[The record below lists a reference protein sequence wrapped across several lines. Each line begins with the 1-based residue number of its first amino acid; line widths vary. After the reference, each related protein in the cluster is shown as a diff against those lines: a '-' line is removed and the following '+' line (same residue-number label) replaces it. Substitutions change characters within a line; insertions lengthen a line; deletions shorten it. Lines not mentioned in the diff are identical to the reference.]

1 MIIIYLGSYKGT
13 KPVSRQTNH
22 YSPAVNG
29 SGEVLSTTV
38 PCTPLNP
45 TTQYQ
50 QIPVLK
56 PADPPPQTH
65 PLTHLYSNNTAGA
78 NRGSNTVTAAAA
90 AAAAAKDRRS
100 NVVKEVAK
108 LKKNRD
114 ERRQRQ
120 AELKEEKE
128 ALMNMDPG
136 NPNWEF
142 LAMIRF
148 VSYNLLFIVK
158 SNQCP

>member
-1 MIIIYLGSYKGT
+1 LYKGT
-13 KPVSRQTNH
+13 KPVTRQTNH

-29 SGEVLSTTV
+29 SSEVLSTTV

-45 TTQYQ
+45 PTQYQ

-56 PADPPPQTH
+56 PADPPPPQQ
-65 PLTHLYSNNTAGA
+65 PLTNLYSNNIAATNRGA
-78 NRGSNTVTAAAA
+78 NTIAAAA

-108 LKKNRD
+108 LKKNRE

-142 LAMIRF
+142 LAMIR
-148 VSYNLLFIVK
+148 
-158 SNQCP
+158 

>member
-1 MIIIYLGSYKGT
+1 M
-13 KPVSRQTNH
+13 
-22 YSPAVNG
+22 NG

-45 TTQYQ
+45 PTQYQ

-56 PADPPPQTH
+56 PADPPPTQT
-65 PLTHLYSNNTAGA
+65 PLTYLYNTAGLTRA
-78 NRGSNTVTAAAA
+78 PNTTVTAAAL
-90 AAAAAKDRRS
+90 AAAKDRRS

-108 LKKNRD
+108 LKKNRE

-148 VSYNLLFIVK
+148 VNLT
-158 SNQCP
+158 NN

>member
-1 MIIIYLGSYKGT
+1 MYTGSYKGT
-13 KPVSRQTNH
+13 KPVTRQTNH
-22 YSPAVNG
+22 FSPAVNG

-45 TTQYQ
+45 PTQYQ

-65 PLTHLYSNNTAGA
+65 QLTNLYSNNNAVGS
-78 NRGSNTVTAAAA
+78 RGSNTTAAAAA

-108 LKKNRD
+108 LKKNRE

-128 ALMNMDPG
+128 ALMNQDPG

-148 VSYNLLFIVK
+148 VIYNY
-158 SNQCP
+158 N

>member
-1 MIIIYLGSYKGT
+1 MIYLGSYKGT

-29 SGEVLSTTV
+29 TGEVLSTTV

-45 TTQYQ
+45 PSQYQ

-65 PLTHLYSNNTAGA
+65 PLTHMYSNNTAGS
-78 NRGSNTVTAAAA
+78 NRGSNHTAAA

-108 LKKNRD
+108 LKKNRE

-148 VSYNLLFIVK
+148 VSYIF
-158 SNQCP
+158 